1 MRVFSRL
8 PAVRVRIKVLV
19 ILRVCYLLITV
30 CFDVVPFICLLPV
43 VRSRLEAYYKVFVVR
58 VIYITFS

>member
-43 VRSRLEAYYKVFVVR
+43 VSRLDAYYKVFVVR